1 MSVTP
6 KTSAASAPLLK
17 NAAAAPLI
25 YFDGSPVHGTL
36 SGIIEVELASRFLM
50 PKADGSVQSDMTC
63 VAHLRCSPNAARS
76 LIDALSH
83 ALSML
88 EQAGHQNSMA
98 EPTRL
103 NS

>member
-1 MSVTP
+1 MSVKGNTTNVQP
-6 KTSAASAPLLK
+6 MMK
-17 NAAAAPLI
+17 NAAAAPVI
-25 YFDGSPVHGTL
+25 YFDGAPVHGTL
-36 SGIIEVELASRFLM
+36 AGNIEVELASRFLM
-50 PKADGSVQSDMTC
+50 PKADGNVACDMMC
-63 VAHLRCSPNAARS
+63 VAHLRCSPVAAQS

-88 EQAGHQNSMA
+88 TASQSEP